1 MAPFEALYG
10 RPCRSPSCWLDNNNP
25 VLVGPELIEESI
37 RIVDLIR
44 KRMKEA
50 QDRQKSYVDLR
61 RRPLEFVVGDHVF
74 MKISA
79 IRGVMRLGKSG
90 KFKSKI
96 RWTI

>member
-1 MAPFEALYG
+1 M
-10 RPCRSPSCWLDNNNP
+10 DNKDP

-50 QDRQKSYVDLR
+50 QDRQKSYADLR

-74 MKISA
+74 LKISPWCDA
-79 IRGVMRLGKSG
+79 VWEIR
-90 KFKSKI
+90 
-96 RWTI
+96 